1 MTASPYI
8 TLGPKHKNYSDHW
21 KGLVSGPIIRDRDQS
36 IAFSNTLVY
45 DDQSCG
51 TSQYFGL

>member
-21 KGLVSGPIIRDRDQS
+21 KGLVSGPIIRVREQS
-36 IAFSNTLVY
+36 IAFSDTLVY
-45 DDQSCG
+45 DDQSYG